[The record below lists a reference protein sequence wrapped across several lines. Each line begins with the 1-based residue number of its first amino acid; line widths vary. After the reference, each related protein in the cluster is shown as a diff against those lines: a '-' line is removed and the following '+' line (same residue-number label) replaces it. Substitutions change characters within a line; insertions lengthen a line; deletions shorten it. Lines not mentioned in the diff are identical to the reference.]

1 MEACIVKDTICE
13 NNRQGGWIALNFRR
27 RIRSP
32 GKLSNRLSPF
42 PGLSELSVHCA
53 VRGGRKLL
61 TRSVGRSS
69 CTMSFPIDPLVKS
82 LVAIFL
88 GTFPLQEQKMLEC
101 FLVTL

>member
-42 PGLSELSVHCA
+42 PGLRELSVHCA
-53 VRGGRKLL
+53 VRGGAEAFNPQRWQELL
-61 TRSVGRSS
+61 HDVV
-69 CTMSFPIDPLVKS
+69 PD
-82 LVAIFL
+82 
-88 GTFPLQEQKMLEC
+88 
-101 FLVTL
+101 